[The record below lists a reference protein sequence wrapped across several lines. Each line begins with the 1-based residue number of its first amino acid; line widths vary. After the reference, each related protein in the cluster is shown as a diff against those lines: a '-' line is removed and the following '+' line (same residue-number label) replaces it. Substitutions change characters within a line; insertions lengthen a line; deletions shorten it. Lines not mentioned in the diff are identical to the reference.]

1 VLPRCDSDANRARAG
16 VPPPHR
22 PGRLYHRDVQ
32 EEWDRFFDELYLEAY
47 ASRLAAF
54 DSDGEARAAAEL
66 ASAAR
71 GAEVLDC
78 PCGFGRHSIPLADAG
93 YRVTGVDRSP
103 TQLEEAR
110 ARAGDRAWP
119 RLVQADYRKL
129 PFEPASFDAAMN
141 LFTGIGYYGEDA
153 DRAAFAEVR
162 RVLRP
167 GARFVLETMH
177 RDLLMSVFAE
187 KDWDDLGD
195 GAITFEQRSFDHV
208 GGAVET
214 SLRLVRADGG
224 HASFDYR
231 IRTYTATELAG
242 MLRDAGFTDVEF
254 FGGLIERE
262 PVSRERRLVAVAAV

>member
-1 VLPRCDSDANRARAG
+1 
-16 VPPPHR
+16 
-22 PGRLYHRDVQ
+22 VQ
-32 EEWDRFFDELYLEAY
+32 EEWDRFFDEFYLEAY

-54 DSDGEARAAAEL
+54 DSHAEARAAAEL
-66 ASAAR
+66 AGAAG

-103 TQLEEAR
+103 KQLEEAR

-119 RLVQADYRKL
+119 RFVQADYREL
-129 PFEPASFDAAMN
+129 PFGPANFDAAMN

-153 DRAAFAEVR
+153 DRTAFAEVR

-167 GARFVLETMH
+167 GAKFVLETMH

-195 GAITFEQRSFDHV
+195 GAIAFEHRSFDHV

-214 SLRLVRADGG
+214 FLRLVRADGG
-224 HASFDYR
+224 HASFGYR
-231 IRTYTATELAG
+231 IRTYTATELAA
-242 MLRDAGFTDVEF
+242 MLRDAGFADVEF

-262 PVSRERRLVAVAAV
+262 PVSRERRLVAVAHTPP